1 MSNNDDFIPK
11 DYCDISSSIVESI
24 KTDTDIV
31 ITKNSPW
38 LRVAVSRA
46 YYSAFLSLRK
56 EFEADTELK
65 SILTNSKDEHQI
77 IIDKLYTL
85 PGRMKK
91 HANALKNL
99 RKNRNHCDYH
109 LPPKF
114 EIDFGLAEVSS
125 ISAETLIL
133 NSQYIINNLPKENI
147 K

>member
-24 KTDTDIV
+24 KTNIDIK
-31 ITKNSPW
+31 ITKNAPW
-38 LRVAVSRA
+38 LRTAISRA

-56 EFEADTELK
+56 EFEAVPELE
-65 SILTNSKDEHQI
+65 SILTHSPEDHQI

-85 PGRMKK
+85 PRQMKI

-109 LPPKF
+109 LPPEF
-114 EIDFGLAEVSS
+114 EIRMGLTE
-125 ISAETLIL
+125 ISNINSRTLIS
-133 NSQYIINNLPKENI
+133 NSQYIINNLPK
-147 K
+147 